1 MSVGAHCSPLGKMAK
16 ITDFLYLGGLA
27 AAKMEDLLKE
37 KGITCVINASIEAPD
52 LNYESIKCTRIRL
65 EDNATCNIGIHFD
78 LVADK
83 IDKIRRER
91 GKVLVHCIAGVS
103 RSATLVLAYLMKY
116 QKMKL
121 IDAHAYVKTR
131 RPLIRP
137 NSGFWKDLVD
147 FERKLFHKNTIDM
160 VESKIGL
167 VPNIYKDEV
176 QKLLW

>member
-1 MSVGAHCSPLGKMAK
+1 LGKIAE

-27 AAKMEDLLKE
+27 AAKTEDMLKE
-37 KGITCVINASIEAPD
+37 KGITCVINASTEAPD
-52 LNYESIKCTRIRL
+52 VNYESIQCTRIRL
-65 EDNATCNIGIHFD
+65 EDNPACNIGIHFD

-83 IDKIRRER
+83 IDKVRRER

-116 QKMKL
+116 QKMRL
-121 IDAHAYVKTR
+121 IDAHAYVKQK

-147 FERKLFHKNTIDM
+147 FEMKLFHKNTINM
-160 VESKIGL
+160 VESKVGL
-167 VPNIYKDEV
+167 LIPHIYQDEMR
-176 QKLLW
+176 KLVW